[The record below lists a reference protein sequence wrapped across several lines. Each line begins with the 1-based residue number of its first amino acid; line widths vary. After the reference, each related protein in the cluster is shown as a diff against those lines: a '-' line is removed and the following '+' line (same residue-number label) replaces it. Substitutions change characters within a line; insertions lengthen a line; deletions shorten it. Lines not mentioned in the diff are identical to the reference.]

1 MRTSLPFA
9 AQRTAT
15 SPRLLRIHPQTTQPQ
30 HKTQS
35 TMPSGYRDPWAARE
49 AWRKHP
55 LFTNRFYIRNMF
67 PGLGLGA
74 AAFGVY
80 LAVDMLT
87 HPSNLDKIREDAH
100 RQLANQ
106 GTILKGH

>member
-1 MRTSLPFA
+1 MP
-9 AQRTAT
+9 QRF
-15 SPRLLRIHPQTTQPQ
+15 
-30 HKTQS
+30 
-35 TMPSGYRDPWAARE
+35 RDPWAARE

-55 LFTNRFYIRNMF
+55 VFTNRFYIRNMF

-74 AAFGVY
+74 AAFGIY

-87 HPSNLDKIREDAH
+87 HPSNIDKIKEDAH

-106 GTILKGH
+106 GAILKGH

>member
-1 MRTSLPFA
+1 MRISLPFA